1 MAYYSGRRGNS
12 YFAKAPVNSA
22 IIAANIIVFILLSMG
37 GDTTDAQYMYLHGA
51 DFWPDVFYN
60 HEYWRLITCAFIHFG
75 TSHIFNNML
84 VLAFIGDNLE
94 HALGHIR
101 YLIFYM
107 ACAVLSSLASDYWAM
122 HTGSYAVSGGASG
135 AIFGV
140 VGGLL
145 FIVIMNRGR
154 LEDLSTEQLM
164 LFAAFSI
171 YHGVMSAGT
180 DNAAHVGGLIA
191 GAVLA
196 LILYRK
202 KSSGRRNR
210 SEWNGGYDNSSYY
223 DI

>member
-135 AIFGV
+135 AIFGW
-140 VGGLL
+140 
-145 FIVIMNRGR
+145 
-154 LEDLSTEQLM
+154 S
-164 LFAAFSI
+164 AASC
-171 YHGVMSAGT
+171 S
-180 DNAAHVGGLIA
+180 
-191 GAVLA
+191 
-196 LILYRK
+196 
-202 KSSGRRNR
+202 
-210 SEWNGGYDNSSYY
+210 
-223 DI
+223 

>member
-1 MAYYSGRRGNS
+1 MSYYSGRRRNS
-12 YFAKAPVNSA
+12 YLAAAPVNSA
-22 IIAANIIVFILLSMG
+22 IIAVNIMVFIVLSMG
-37 GDTTDAQYMYLHGA
+37 GDTNDAQYMYLHGA

-60 HEYWRLITCAFIHFG
+60 HEYWRLLTCAFIHFG
-75 TSHIFNNML
+75 VSHIFNNML

-94 HALGHIR
+94 RALGHVK
-101 YLIFYM
+101 YLIFYL
-107 ACAVLSSLASDYWAM
+107 ASAVLASLASDFWAM
-122 HTGSYAVSGGASG
+122 KTNSYAVSGGASG

-145 FIVIMNRGR
+145 VILIINRGR
-154 LEDLSTEQLM
+154 LEDLSTAQLM

-196 LILYRK
+196 LLLYRRK
-202 KSSGRRNR
+202 GRGRSNRDETGSG
-210 SEWNGGYDNSSYY
+210 YY
-223 DI
+223 DIY